1 MKPKYYSRHSL
12 SRNPNGAA
20 EKFEIVNVPDC
31 EKSKKKKKKNVI
43 YINLTCN
50 TVKGKIEAKGTL
62 LGEKSKIAWSVR
74 IYSCEIKE
82 FHGCVNC
89 ENFS

>member
-1 MKPKYYSRHSL
+1 MKPKYHSRHPL

-31 EKSKKKKKKNVI
+31 EKSKKKKNVI
-43 YINLTCN
+43 YVNLTCN
-50 TVKGKIEAKGTL
+50 TVGDKIEAKGTL
-62 LGEKSKIAWSVR
+62 LGEKSKIAWSVK
-74 IYSCEIKE
+74 INSCEIKE